1 MQLMTNF
8 VYLIVIVFVL
18 YGYTATRRVRLL
30 PTYTFL
36 YPDNEEES
44 KRVYAEMLRRTR
56 EMEDFFYLTDESVSY
71 AFTKVVDR
79 SIDELDSIFAPY
91 TLLIMFLKYLINR
104 ARPAQVNSNVRRLE
118 LKSISADS
126 PALPSGHS
134 FQAFILAKV
143 LSEEYPSK
151 KEILYNTA
159 ERCGHARIIAGLHY
173 PSDHE
178 LSKNIV
184 AMLPL

>member
-1 MQLMTNF
+1 
-8 VYLIVIVFVL
+8 
-18 YGYTATRRVRLL
+18 
-30 PTYTFL
+30 
-36 YPDNEEES
+36 
-44 KRVYAEMLRRTR
+44 
-56 EMEDFFYLTDESVSY
+56 
-71 AFTKVVDR
+71 
-79 SIDELDSIFAPY
+79 
-91 TLLIMFLKYLINR
+91 MFLKYLINR

-134 FQAFILAKV
+134 FQAFVLAKV
-143 LSEEYPSK
+143 LSKDYPAK
-151 KEILYNTA
+151 KELLYNTA